1 MGLGFVKVQN
11 NVTKQQTRTK
21 ITTEQGLKENALQ
34 VQTLLLA
41 PICPHTCE
49 HVWRNKLHEKGSVVT
64 AGWPQAPQPNTALQ
78 VCFPHALHLL
88 GTMQPLSWV
97 VLAQGCNCPGL
108 HSFRVEIAQGCKC
121 PALYLH
127 RVVIAEPCICQGCI
141 CPGLYLLRV
150 LRVLI
155 AQPCVCP
162 ALYLLALYLPR
173 VVSSIAQAHL
183 SVMH

>member
-97 VLAQGCNCPGL
+97 VLAQGCVTAQDCTRSGL
-108 HSFRVEIAQGCKC
+108 K
-121 PALYLH
+121 LL
-127 RVVIAEPCICQGCI
+127 RVVNAQPCICTGW
-141 CPGLYLLRV
+141 
-150 LRVLI
+150 
-155 AQPCVCP
+155 
-162 ALYLLALYLPR
+162 
-173 VVSSIAQAHL
+173 
-183 SVMH
+183 